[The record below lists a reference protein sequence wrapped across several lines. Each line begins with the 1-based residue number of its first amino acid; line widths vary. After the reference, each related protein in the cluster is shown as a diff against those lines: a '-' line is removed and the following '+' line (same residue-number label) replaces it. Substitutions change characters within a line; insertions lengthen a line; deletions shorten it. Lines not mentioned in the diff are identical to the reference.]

1 MMVWNKHRLRCL
13 ARVAAN
19 RYPDSTMALTLEKY
33 ITDYLPTRNLP
44 WPAMPKVVA
53 PKARPALQPLGVKAI
68 LWNVY
73 GTLLAIPT
81 GELQFEADIEFVT
94 DAAFDKTIQEFKMW
108 NSMSR
113 KPGAP
118 SAYMKELFRKAYDIV
133 RLTSGGE
140 PRAELVWDDI
150 VRKLMTKE
158 FTYDAA
164 VLGTPAEL
172 NEKIAYF
179 YHASIQGVGCYTGA
193 ADTLR
198 MCAER
203 GLKQGLLA
211 DGQCFTPAQ
220 LKKALKEQDPGF
232 ELATAI
238 PANLITLSHQH
249 KVKKPSEELFKMAV
263 SALRAKGIQPSET
276 LHVGSHLIRDIAPA
290 KKLGMKTAL
299 FAGDKA
305 SLVATSAQMQEAA
318 TRPDAMLT
326 ELPQVLELLR

>member
-1 MMVWNKHRLRCL
+1 
-13 ARVAAN
+13 
-19 RYPDSTMALTLEKY
+19 MALTLEKY
-33 ITDYLPTRNLP
+33 IADYLPTRNLP
-44 WPAMPKVVA
+44 WPTMPKVVA
-53 PKARPALQPLGVKAI
+53 PKARPALHRMGIKAI

-94 DAAFDKTIQEFKMW
+94 DAALDKTIQEFKMW

-118 SAYMKELFRKAYDIV
+118 SAYMKELFRKAYDLV

-140 PRAELVWDDI
+140 PRAELIWDDI
-150 VRKLMTKE
+150 VKKLMTKE

-164 VLGTPAEL
+164 IYGSQSEL
-172 NEKIAYF
+172 TEKIAYF

-203 GLKQGLLA
+203 GLKQGILA
-211 DGQCFTPAQ
+211 DGQCFTAPQ
-220 LKKALKEQDPGF
+220 LRKTLKEQDPGF

-238 PANLITLSHQH
+238 PSNLITLSHQH
-249 KVKKPSEELFKMAV
+249 KVKKPSEELFKTAV
-263 SALRAKGIQPSET
+263 ASLRSKGVQPGET
-276 LHVGSHLIRDIAPA
+276 LHVGSHLMRDIAPA

-305 SLVATSAQMQEAA
+305 SLVATTAQMQETA
-318 TRPDAMLT
+318 TRPDVMLT
-326 ELPQVLELLR
+326 ELPQVLELLA